1 MSNYNESVQ
10 PIASFE
16 NLTEYKKDLQ
26 EEIVYSHELKFSYT
40 NGDKLIKLLGSSN
53 ITIEQKNLFLIDI
66 LKYNV
71 SEIIEQLGKY
81 FPEISIHGY
90 LDSPCASECKIKDK
104 KFCYLYGIYLV
115 LNTEREY
122 FEYGFDFTSELN
134 EITDAK
140 YNDSKVLLDNYEY
153 FTSQDIKSNDDIR
166 LYLLDILFKLLTT
179 ICSLKSDEYKLAEI
193 MFVKSNQNKKTNKE
207 ILREMNYFTRI
218 INWKKTDLI
227 NLIDLYDNL
236 QLKDDATEEFI
247 EYKKFSQ
254 NILLICDKFNIRF
267 DKKQSNIN
275 FDIFQKI
282 LLNLNTTYSS
292 DILVYYKDIFQQTMC
307 MLMESL
313 RLIIKM
319 VKEINIKK
327 KFTSDYINNFIK
339 FHINEYCDQKIL
351 DNIYITKI
359 NEKKYLFEKLQNQIN
374 NYSDK
379 NKHNVNKLDE
389 IKFNFDT
396 LYDNIINV

>member
-1 MSNYNESVQ
+1 MSNFNESVQ
-10 PIASFE
+10 SITS
-16 NLTEYKKDLQ
+16 LEYKKDLQ

-40 NGDKLIKLLGSSN
+40 DGDKLIKLLALSDVVHD
-53 ITIEQKNLFLIDI
+53 NLFLIDV

-71 SEIIEQLGKY
+71 GEIIEQLVKY
-81 FPEISIHGY
+81 FPEISIRY
-90 LDSPCASECKIKDK
+90 YSDSPCASECKIKDK

-122 FEYGFDFTSELN
+122 FEYGYDFTSNLD

-153 FTSQDIKSNDDIR
+153 FSSQDIKSNDDIR
-166 LYLLDILFKLLTT
+166 MYLSDILFKLLTV

-193 MFVKSNQNKKTNKE
+193 MFVKSNQNKKTDKE

-218 INWKKTDLI
+218 INWKKTDSI
-227 NLIDLYDNL
+227 NLMDLYDNL
-236 QLKDDATEEFI
+236 QLKDDVTEEFI

-254 NILLICDKFNIRF
+254 NISLICDKFNIRF
-267 DKKQSNIN
+267 DKKQSDIN

-282 LLNLNTTYSS
+282 LLNLNTKYNS
-292 DILVYYKDIFQQTMC
+292 DLLVYYKDIFQQTMC

-313 RLIIKM
+313 RLIIQM
-319 VKEINIKK
+319 IKEINIKK

-339 FHINEYCDQKIL
+339 FHINEYYEPKIF
-351 DNIYITKI
+351 DNIYIMKI
-359 NEKKYLFEKLQNQIN
+359 NEKKYLFDNLQNQIN
-374 NYSDK
+374 NYSNK
-379 NKHNVNKLDE
+379 NKHSVNKLDE

-396 LYDNIINV
+396 LCDNIYDV